1 VITQLGEASQPTRTR
16 LVAALTLLVAVGLPV
31 AAILT
36 AGIRDVEVQPG
47 AIDWILVAG
56 VALVTVATFGLL
68 VPWAT
73 GHARRAATTGFALA
87 ATALLLTGLFFWTM
101 VPVIFGS
108 AGAWLG
114 YTART
119 MPQGTGP
126 RRGLAT
132 AAIAIG
138 AVAVLGSVA
147 AYVVTS

>member
-1 VITQLGEASQPTRTR
+1 MITQLGEASQPTRTR

-47 AIDWILVAG
+47 AIDWIFVAG
-56 VALVTVATFGLL
+56 VALATVATFGLL
-68 VPWAT
+68 VPW
-73 GHARRAATTGFALA
+73 GMRHARRAATTGFALA
-87 ATALLLTGLFFWTM
+87 TIALLLAGVFFWTM

-119 MPQGTGP
+119 MPRGTGH